1 MSRFIT
7 RVELHDGT
15 SDDYDRL
22 HVAMARAGFPQT
34 IQGSDGVTYHL
45 PWAEYYANTT
55 DTIEQVRSAAVSAA
69 NTTGRTSAVLVSQ
82 ATKIAWQG
90 LARVGG

>member
-1 MSRFIT
+1 MSQFIT
-7 RVELHDGT
+7 RVELHHAT
-15 SDDYDRL
+15 ADDYETL
-22 HVAMARAGFPQT
+22 HAAMARAGFSRT

-55 DTIEQVRSAAVSAA
+55 STIEQVRSAAVSAA

-82 ATKIAWQG
+82 SIQIAWQG
-90 LARVGG
+90 LTPIGR